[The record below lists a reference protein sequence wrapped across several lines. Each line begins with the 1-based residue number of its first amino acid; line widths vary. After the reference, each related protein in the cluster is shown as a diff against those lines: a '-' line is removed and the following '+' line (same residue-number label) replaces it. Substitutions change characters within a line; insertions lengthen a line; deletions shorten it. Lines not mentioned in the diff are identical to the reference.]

1 VSRNRSFWGTDWV
14 RKLLYTDCSRWNCL
28 QGRLGN
34 GLAVDDLLVRLSL
47 SSRCVPGSSREVLLL
62 DLWRSGASTVLV
74 DGLLGLGGGL
84 LGVVSGSVHG
94 VSGMLVGKTLDLLGL
109 LVRNVVA
116 LLKLSIDDV
125 LVLDVDEGSEIGD
138 EGRDQAQAPERDELD
153 EEVGDEGREES
164 L

>member
-1 VSRNRSFWGTDWV
+1 
-14 RKLLYTDCSRWNCL
+14 
-28 QGRLGN
+28 LGN
-34 GLAVDDLLVRLSL
+34 GLAVDDLL
-47 SSRCVPGSSREVLLL
+47 
-62 DLWRSGASTVLV
+62 
-74 DGLLGLGGGL
+74 GLGGGL
-84 LGVVSGSVHG
+84 LGVGSGHVHG